1 MFLLQWCVGFFY
13 GEAAMVIEKVLN
25 NNVVVV
31 RENDVEKIVMGRGLA
46 FQKRAGDEFD
56 EDLIDKT
63 FILTNQKAANKFQQL
78 VVDIPIEHIELA
90 EEIISYA
97 KLKTGKKLTDMI
109 YISLVD
115 HIYTSIVR
123 FLDGITVKN
132 ALLWETRRF
141 YPEQFAIGKMALDM
155 IEERFK
161 VRLPEDEAFALGAL
175 GDGMVIV
182 PTEGRVYAPLDGTVT
197 TLFPTLHAIGV
208 TGDSGVEVL
217 IHLGINTVNM
227 NGKGFQAHIQQGDH
241 VKKGQL
247 IMEVDL
253 KEIEKAGFSAQTPI
267 IITNSDDMMDILKTD
282 KKSVEHTDTL
292 MTILF

>member
-1 MFLLQWCVGFFY
+1 
-13 GEAAMVIEKVLN
+13 
-25 NNVVVV
+25 
-31 RENDVEKIVMGRGLA
+31 
-46 FQKRAGDEFD
+46 
-56 EDLIDKT
+56 
-63 FILTNQKAANKFQQL
+63 
-78 VVDIPIEHIELA
+78 
-90 EEIISYA
+90 
-97 KLKTGKKLTDMI
+97 
-109 YISLVD
+109 
-115 HIYTSIVR
+115 
-123 FLDGITVKN
+123 
-132 ALLWETRRF
+132 
-141 YPEQFAIGKMALDM
+141 MALDM

-175 GDGMVIV
+175 GDGMVIM

>member
-1 MFLLQWCVGFFY
+1 
-13 GEAAMVIEKVLN
+13 MVIEKVLN

-97 KLKTGKKLTDMI
+97 KLKTGKKLNDMI

-141 YPEQFAIGKMALDM
+141 YPDQFAIGKMALDM

-161 VRLPEDEAFALGAL
+161 VRLPEDEAGFIALHLTNAAM
-175 GDGMVIV
+175 DENEYQDIYQITRVMQEIV
-182 PTEGRVYAPLDGTVT
+182 NIVRYKFNVEFDEDSVYYYRFIT
-197 TLFPTLHAIGV
+197 
-208 TGDSGVEVL
+208 
-217 IHLGINTVNM
+217 HLKFFSQRLV
-227 NGKGFQAHIQQGDH
+227 NGKIYEDTPDNTLLEMVKNQYRNSYDCVKRIAAFIQKKYQYILSDEEKLYLTIHIER
-241 VKKGQL
+241 V
-247 IMEVDL
+247 IY
-253 KEIEKAGFSAQTPI
+253 
-267 IITNSDDMMDILKTD
+267 KTT
-282 KKSVEHTDTL
+282 S
-292 MTILF
+292 